1 MASVDKNINPLKNK
15 ISKELRSKANDF
27 LNNKAKAN
35 NLLDIIQY
43 LEKGL
48 KEKQSLTPALLTLE
62 VVFIELLRRRDLL
75 HEKDVNVEENPS
87 EAETKYRNWLTERYE
102 ETWCLM
108 LSAIDCE
115 KPQESAQA
123 LVSCMKLMAAEGK
136 HPLNTLESLKFPR
149 LRLRRILEKL
159 ISAQRPQTAA
169 IQSFKEYAEYLDV
182 VQNCWHTLPNLVKKP
197 AFKKETLALNYLEL
211 IHSLPVTENLQ
222 EQNKLLCP
230 LAESAPGSELFDYTS
245 TRKCIN
251 KVWNNLMVWLDTEV
265 PENVHKQM
273 LIVLLERILTHLEK
287 PVMLTDFL
295 MDSLDCGGAV
305 SLLALQ
311 GVFTLIQ
318 KHNITY
324 PNIYEKLYSMFEPEI
339 FHTKFKA
346 RLFYLADI
354 FLSSTHLP
362 ENLVA
367 AFVKRLARLSL
378 IAPPQDAII
387 ILYFIG
393 NLILRH
399 SGLKSLICAQQP
411 QEVAEDPFIME
422 EREPTKSNAIKSSL
436 WEVVALQKHAIPS
449 VATAAR
455 FIAQPL
461 PNKEWDLSTVLEVK
475 EDDIFDQEITKKSKQ
490 YALAFERPQTVFL
503 PKNDKFQQHWCLV

>member
-1 MASVDKNINPLKNK
+1 M
-15 ISKELRSKANDF
+15 
-27 LNNKAKAN
+27 
-35 NLLDIIQY
+35 
-43 LEKGL
+43 

-75 HEKDVNVEENPS
+75 HEKNVNDDENPS

-108 LSAIDCE
+108 LNAIDCE

-136 HPLNTLESLKFPR
+136 NPLNTLEPLKFPR

-159 ISAQRPQTAA
+159 ITAQRPQTAA

-182 VQNCWHTLPNLVKKP
+182 VQNCWHTLPNLVKKD

-211 IHSLPVTENLQ
+211 IQALPVTENLQ

-251 KVWNNLMVWLDTEV
+251 KVWNNLIVWLDTEV
-265 PENVHKQM
+265 TENVHKQI

-295 MDSLDCGGAV
+295 MDSLDCGKCCRAKTTFFYFSYNFPYFTGGAV

-324 PNIYEKLYSMFEPEI
+324 PDIYEKLYSMFEPEI

-411 QEVAEDPFIME
+411 QEGNSYIILKTSIFI
-422 EREPTKSNAIKSSL
+422 
-436 WEVVALQKHAIPS
+436 H
-449 VATAAR
+449 
-455 FIAQPL
+455 
-461 PNKEWDLSTVLEVK
+461 
-475 EDDIFDQEITKKSKQ
+475 
-490 YALAFERPQTVFL
+490 
-503 PKNDKFQQHWCLV
+503 